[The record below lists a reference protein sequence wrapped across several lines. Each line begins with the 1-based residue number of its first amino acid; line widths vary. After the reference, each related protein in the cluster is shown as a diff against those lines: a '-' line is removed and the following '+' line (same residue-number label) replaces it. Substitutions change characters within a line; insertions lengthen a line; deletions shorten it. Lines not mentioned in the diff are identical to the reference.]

1 MSQHSNLI
9 QVAMTQKDPLDIYK
23 IITTKMF

>member
-9 QVAMTQKDPLDIYK
+9 QVVMTQKDPLDIYK
-23 IITTKMF
+23 IITAKMF